1 MGALGGAMAG
11 YLLSND
17 KLREELAKA
26 KDAESAAKTLGKHL
40 QQDGSKIA
48 KDVQAFVKSEDV
60 QNNLSQ
66 AKKFAAS
73 KFKDARKSVEEM
85 MKKGTKKAGSFMTG
99 SKSSKK
105 PAGKKK
111 GFEEKNV

>member
-1 MGALGGAMAG
+1 MAG

-48 KDVQAFVKSEDV
+48 KDVQAFVQSDDV
-60 QNNLSQ
+60 QQNLGK
-66 AKKFAAS
+66 AKKFAAE
-73 KFKDARKSVEEM
+73 KFKDARKGVEEM

-99 SKSSKK
+99 SKKK
-105 PAGKKK
+105 PAAKKK
-111 GFEEKNV
+111 EEKNA